1 MIIQMPGKQKD
12 NGMIV
17 SGKIPGGMIGPGTL
31 QKSPIQPR
39 AKERKVRKGKRKG
52 KYRNDGKHG
61 KSGSKHEAAQTSRC
75 CPEQYNDDYCHNL
88 LR

>member
-1 MIIQMPGKQKD
+1 MLLQEKERQCEPFRPMIIQMPGKQKD

-39 AKERKVRKGKRKG
+39 DKGKKGEKGKRKG
-52 KYRNDGKHG
+52 KYRND
-61 KSGSKHEAAQTSRC
+61 
-75 CPEQYNDDYCHNL
+75 
-88 LR
+88 